1 MLSSWTLPLRVL
13 SGFTSTS
20 RSAVPGLLPGRMVD
34 TGTHPVH
41 VVEEEQHP
49 LQVAGVQHGPRLQA
63 RQVGL
68 DPAAIDRRGG
78 VEAELDPAEL
88 THQHRDLDHPALEA
102 LLRHIGLGQQV
113 TPAVEVGPHP
123 GRIEDVLEGLAG
135 APALDELVEDGGLLG
150 LRHPDEPE
158 GGDVD
163 HQVGHVGDLPAERR
177 PLVDDG
183 RVLQFGRRGSTLDL
197 AQDLAGI
204 LLRERP
210 PGSAAQQSS
219 TKGHEA
225 CRRPNGK
232 RALILSP
239 SRVWEPVLCKT
250 RDKTPPLQIESRS
263 LAANAV

>member
-1 MLSSWTLPLRVL
+1 M
-13 SGFTSTS
+13 
-20 RSAVPGLLPGRMVD
+20 
-34 TGTHPVH
+34 
-41 VVEEEQHP
+41 
-49 LQVAGVQHGPRLQA
+49 QHGPRLQA

-113 TPAVEVGPHP
+113 TPAVEVGPHQP

-135 APALDELVEDGGLLG
+135 TPALDELVEDGGLLG

-210 PGSAAQQSS
+210 AGQRCA
-219 TKGHEA
+219 TKQHKG
-225 CRRPNGK
+225 P
-232 RALILSP
+232 
-239 SRVWEPVLCKT
+239 
-250 RDKTPPLQIESRS
+250 
-263 LAANAV
+263 